1 MVTVV
6 NGYVCLTSCDAAA
19 ARAGKDP
26 SALPGTSPG
35 QSGDAHK
42 KSPFSNQPATVLGGS
57 LLSLVNAAAPTNSA
71 APSNNSQPTV
81 DLLA

>member
-1 MVTVV
+1 MITVV

-26 SALPGTSPG
+26 SAPPGTPPG
-35 QSGDAHK
+35 THK
-42 KSPFSNQPATVLGGS
+42 KSPFDNQPATVLGGALKS
-57 LLSLVNAAAPTNSA
+57 PVNAVSPTASTT
-71 APSNNSQPTV
+71 PSNNSQPTI